1 MRNKYLQLKF
11 FQSREAGSDNL
22 LHAKRGVFLTIVNSS
37 NEYMVSLFWY
47 FNACIYLKNNLI
59 VRASILVL
67 FLFLLLVS
75 ANSAY
80 KLPCTTLHR
89 DFNVRFA
96 ELWKILF
103 SRIALFWL
111 VARTIKKK
119 KKKLPEQVN
128 YVVYLHTTLSGMY
141 ERDTAREKE
150 LDIALQ
156 MTIEHVLTQRKTLDK
171 EQLISFC

>member
-1 MRNKYLQLKF
+1 MRSKCLQLKF
-11 FQSREAGSDNL
+11 FQSREADSGTL
-22 LHAKRGVFLTIVNSS
+22 LHAKRGVFLTIVNNS
-37 NEYMVSLFWY
+37 NEYVVSLFWY
-47 FNACIYLKNNLI
+47 FNACTYLKNNLI
-59 VRASILVL
+59 VRASIIVL

-80 KLPCTTLHR
+80 KLPCITLYR

-119 KKKLPEQVN
+119 KKKLPDD
-128 YVVYLHTTLSGMY
+128 VYLHTTLSGMY

-156 MTIEHVLTQRKTLDK
+156 MTIEHVFTQRKTLDK
-171 EQLISFC
+171 EHWISFC

>member
-22 LHAKRGVFLTIVNSS
+22 LHAKRGVFLTIVNNS
-37 NEYMVSLFWY
+37 NEYIVSLFWY

-59 VRASILVL
+59 VRASIIVL

-119 KKKLPEQVN
+119 KKKLPDD
-128 YVVYLHTTLSGMY
+128 VYLHTTLSGMY

-171 EQLISFC
+171 EHWTSFC